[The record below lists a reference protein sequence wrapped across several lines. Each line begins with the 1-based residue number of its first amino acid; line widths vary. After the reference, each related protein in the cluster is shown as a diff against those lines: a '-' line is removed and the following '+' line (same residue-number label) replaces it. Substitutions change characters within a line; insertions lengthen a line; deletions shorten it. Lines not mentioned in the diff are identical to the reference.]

1 MMPGCPAVPTI
12 GITLPPRAA
21 DPKAQRRADRIA
33 ARYRAAIEVHGA
45 RSIELPPDDPT
56 TVLDGLDGLLLTGG
70 VDIHPSHYGQPPHP
84 KLGRVDESRD
94 RFELLLA
101 RAALSRG
108 IPLLGICRGAQVL
121 GVALGGDLVQDIDS
135 DVEDAKKHP
144 PGRRGKASH
153 HWIEIAPG
161 SRLSQIVGARR
172 VRVNSLHHQANGRLG
187 SGVRKVA
194 WSEDGVIEGIERAGE
209 GFVLGVQWHPERMWR
224 RAPRQ
229 SRLFAAFAAASS
241 GDGYNFDRG

>member
-1 MMPGCPAVPTI
+1 MPGCLAVPTI
-12 GITLPPRAA
+12 GITLPSRAA
-21 DPKAQRRADRIA
+21 DPKAQRRADRLT
-33 ARYRAAIEVHGA
+33 ARYRAAIEAHGA
-45 RSIELPPDDPT
+45 RSVELPSNTLP
-56 TVLDGLDGLLLTGG
+56 TVLDGLDGVLLTGG
-70 VDIHPSHYGQPPHP
+70 GDIHPSHYGQTPHP
-84 KLGRVDESRD
+84 KLGHVDDARD
-94 RFELLLA
+94 QFELLLV

-144 PGRRGKASH
+144 AGERGRASH

-161 SRLSQIVGARR
+161 SRLSQILGARR
-172 VRVNSLHHQANGRLG
+172 VRVNSSHHQANGRLG

-194 WSEDGVIEGIERAGE
+194 WSEDGVIEAIERE
-209 GFVLGVQWHPERMWR
+209 GDDFVLGVQWHPERMWR

-229 SRLFAAFAAASS
+229 SRLFGAFAAAASA
-241 GDGYNFDRG
+241 GRHTTHRG